1 MKATAAAQAKLLDLQ
16 AIDAEITKLAHRR
29 VSLPELAAL
38 ASLEADRDAARGTL
52 ARDLGSFEDVKV
64 ELDRLEADSVVV
76 DARIARDNQLIES
89 GSANPQALSGI
100 QAELESLRVRRSVLD
115 EAQLISMEAVEAA
128 QAVLDGSRSAEAE
141 ISGQIQTVEASR
153 DESLEVIAEEL
164 SAQENLRGNLTI
176 GMDEPLLAL
185 YERVRSRGGVGAAL
199 FQRGAC
205 GACKIASTG
214 NELEAVRNAGLD
226 EVLQCPECSAIMVR
240 TEESGLWG
248 QTQA

>member
-1 MKATAAAQAKLLDLQ
+1 MKATAAAQAKLLELQ
-16 AIDAEITKLAHRR
+16 TIDAEIIKLGHRR
-29 VSLPELAAL
+29 NSLPELAAL

-52 ARDLGSFEDVKV
+52 ARDLGTFEDVRV
-64 ELDRLEADSVVV
+64 ELDRLEADSAVV
-76 DARIARDNQLIES
+76 DARIARDNALIES
-89 GSANPQALSGI
+89 GSSNPQALSGI

-128 QAVLDGSRSAEAE
+128 QGVLDASREAE
-141 ISGQIQTVEASR
+141 SVISGQIETVEASR
-153 DESLEVIAEEL
+153 DESLEVIAEAVSE
-164 SAQENLRGNLTI
+164 QENLRGNLVVGI
-176 GMDEPLLAL
+176 DEPLLAL
-185 YERVRSRGGVGAAL
+185 YDRVRVRGGVGAAL
-199 FQRGAC
+199 FRLGAC

-248 QTQA
+248 PQAS